1 MLIQQRKRG
10 FTLIELLVVISIIAI
25 LAAILFPVFAR
36 AREKARQ
43 TTCSSNQRQIAASV
57 QMYVQDHEE
66 TYPNTAVVWGSIG
79 VDPGVLI
86 CPTSGKKYI
95 NGYGYSSLLAGC
107 AIGEFSDPTSTFVTV
122 DTNPDTA
129 TYPNIISSKRNVTYP
144 HSGKPIASFADGH
157 VAAGD
162 DFLYVAQFAG
172 GLTKGPNNQVLVPDA
187 RNIGTTTAPL
197 TLSTTGF
204 TLDGKMASLGV
215 GKSGFVIFN
224 WLQGGTD
231 RAVLGNGFS
240 MTRNANWLTHK
251 TDYPSYGGWA
261 MRYYDS
267 TGTLQPGVGQS
278 AGVITIGFKQTASMK
293 FTPND
298 MGDHLLTLVH
308 TRIFGNG
315 GPADYILQAGTKSAK
330 YHISNPNNTAPG
342 IPDSFDSGQC
352 VLQYKFR
359 GEANLSMLGLHNNA
373 DRGNYAWLLA
383 VFLD

>member
-1 MLIQQRKRG
+1 MKISKKG
-10 FTLIELLVVISIIAI
+10 FTLIELLVVIAIIAI

-43 TTCSSNQRQIAASV
+43 TTCTSNQRQIAAV
-57 QMYVQDHEE
+57 IQMYVQDHEE
-66 TYPNTAVVWGSIG
+66 TYPNTTDVWSKIS

-86 CPTSGKKYI
+86 CPTSGKKYL
-95 NGYGYSSLLAGC
+95 NGYGYSSVLANS
-107 AIGEFSDPTSTFVTV
+107 AIGDFTDPTSTFVTV

-129 TYPNIISSKRNVTYP
+129 TYANIISSKRNVTYP

-157 VAAGD
+157 VATGD
-162 DFLYVAQFAG
+162 DFLYIAQFAG

-204 TLDGKMASLGV
+204 TLDGKMSSLGV

-231 RAVLGNGFS
+231 RAVLATGFS
-240 MTRNANWLTHK
+240 MTKNANWLTHN
-251 TDYPSYGGWA
+251 TAYPSYGGWA

-267 TGTLQPGVGQS
+267 TGALQPGVGQS
-278 AGVITIGFKQTASMK
+278 AGCINIGFNQTASML

-298 MGDHLLTLVH
+298 LGDHLLTLVH
-308 TRIFGNG
+308 TRIFTHG
-315 GPADYILQAGTKSAK
+315 GPAKYILQAGTKSAK
-330 YHISNPNNTAPG
+330 YYISNQEISP
-342 IPDSFDSGQC
+342 PDALDSGQC

-359 GEANLSMLGLHNNA
+359 GEANLNMLGLRNSA
-373 DRGNYAWLLA
+373 DRGDYAMLLA
-383 VFLD
+383 VFID